1 MRIYPLTEKRSR
13 RAALGPMIG
22 WVLAAL
28 FLPVAL
34 TSCQNPPPLSD
45 PSSPTSDSPGH
56 ETVTAAPQGE
66 VLIADRARVA
76 PDASAAEIRD
86 LVVGNNA
93 FAVDLYQAIRNGEE
107 NLLYSPFSI
116 SQALAMLY
124 GGAQGVT
131 AQQMAETLHFTLPPE
146 RLHSAFNAL
155 DSRLV
160 SKDQATGQPDAFTL
174 HVANALWGQKGLSYR
189 DEFLAALAQN
199 YGAGVHLADLQ
210 GDPAAAVEAINRW
223 ADQET
228 RGRIPQVLNK
238 LSPDAA
244 IVLANAIYFNA
255 AWELPFEERNTYD
268 EPFHLLDGRQ
278 KDVPIMHQWEAL
290 RHGSGDGFQAVA
302 LPYTGRSAAMV
313 IILPEDGRFREIEQ
327 LLSAGWVDELQVTM
341 QEGEVRLTMPKFT
354 YAPDLDL
361 AETLRS
367 MGMPDAFSPE
377 AADFS
382 GMIADPVPVWIGGVL
397 HKSFIDVDEHKSEAA
412 AVTVVEMA
420 AGAAQPP
427 PTTDITIDRPFIY
440 LITDRDTGAILFVGR
455 VMDPAPAD

>member
-1 MRIYPLTEKRSR
+1 
-13 RAALGPMIG
+13 MIG
-22 WVLAAL
+22 RVLAL
-28 FLPVAL
+28 LSVAVAV
-34 TSCQNPPPLSD
+34 TSCQNPPVVSG
-45 PSSPTSDSPGH
+45 PTSTTSITPGD
-56 ETVTAAPQGE
+56 EAATAAPRGE

-76 PDASAAEIRD
+76 PDASAAEVRA
-86 LVVGNNA
+86 LVAGNNA
-93 FAVDLYQAIRNGEE
+93 FAFDLYQAIRDGEQ

-124 GGAQGVT
+124 AGAQGET
-131 AQQMAETLHFTLPPE
+131 AQQMAETLHFTLPQE

-174 HVANALWGQKGLSYR
+174 HVANALWGQKGLPFR
-189 DEFLAALAQN
+189 DEFLTALAQN

-210 GDPAAAVEAINRW
+210 GDPAAAIEAINSW
-223 ADQET
+223 ANYET
-228 RGRIPQVLNK
+228 QGRIPQVVNK

-255 AWELPFEERNTYD
+255 AWEQRFVESNTYG
-268 EPFHLLDGRQ
+268 EAFHLPDGSQ
-278 KDVPIMHQWEAL
+278 KAVPMMQQSEAL
-290 RHGSGDGFQAVA
+290 RYRSGDGFQAVT
-302 LPYTGRSAAMV
+302 LPYAGRSAEMV
-313 IILPEDGRFREIEQ
+313 IILPEKGRFREIEQ
-327 LLSAGWVDELQVTM
+327 RLSAGWVDDLQAAM

-354 YAPDLDL
+354 YAPELDL
-361 AETLRS
+361 AATLRS

-397 HKSFIDVDEHKSEAA
+397 HKSFIDVDERKTEAA
-412 AVTVVEMA
+412 AVTVVEMV
-420 AGAAQPP
+420 AGAAPAP
-427 PTTDITIDRPFIY
+427 PTPVTEITVDRPFFY
-440 LITDRDTGAILFVGR
+440 LITDRNTGAILFVGR